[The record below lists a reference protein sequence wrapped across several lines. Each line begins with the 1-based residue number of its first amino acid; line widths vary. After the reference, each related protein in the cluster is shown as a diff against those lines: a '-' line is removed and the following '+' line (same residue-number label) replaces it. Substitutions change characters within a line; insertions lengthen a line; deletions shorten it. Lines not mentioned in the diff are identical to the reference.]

1 MPLTEAGRQRGLTW
15 DAALLTMPEHQCKP
29 HPSTYGYRGI
39 GGPRID
45 RIVDPK
51 NFSVIALTMHIPWME
66 QRRIVWL
73 DGRPH
78 PPEYAAHTWQGFS
91 TGRWE
96 GETLVVD
103 TTHLKAGWI
112 RRNGLA
118 LSDKATMREYFIRH
132 GNTLTHTYVIS
143 DPYYLSEPLIKTSGF
158 QLANND
164 NLAPYPCQAVEEV
177 DRPAGVVPSYLP
189 GKNPYQEEFA
199 KRYNLPL
206 KGVLGGAETALPEFV
221 RGMDTS
227 ASMSGRSRAR
237 AARPW
242 RSRLACAAWRSW
254 RSSALAPARRRRAA
268 GPRRHRRDQGP
279 CTSRARSTCSSARAP
294 TSSSASATTAC
305 WWWTAAPPACRRSCW
320 RRSTRC
326 RRASRSGSIVNTH
339 YHPDHTGG
347 NETIAKSGGAIV
359 AGNFA
364 QQINSRTGGGGTAF
378 IFAHENTLRHFELAP
393 AGQTA
398 PPVGAWPTDVF
409 FGKRKDFSF
418 NGEAV
423 VLMFEPNA
431 HTDGDILVHF
441 RGSDVVAAGDVYIN
455 TSYPDP
461 SIARAAA
468 ASTATWRR

>member
-1 MPLTEAGRQRGLTW
+1 MTYTPRTAARMALALALTGVGALPASTQTLVGNWAPINHEDAAERGAGPALVDYSGIPLTEAGRQRGLTW
-15 DAALLTMPEHQCKP
+15 DAAILTMPEHQCKP

-51 NFSVIALTMHIPWME
+51 NFSVVALTMHIPWME
-66 QRRIVWL
+66 QRRTVWL

-78 PPEYAAHTWQGFS
+78 PPEHAAHTWQGFS

-103 TTHLKAGWI
+103 TTHLKAGWV

-177 DRPAGVVPSYLP
+177 DRPSGVVPSYLP
-189 GKNPYQEEFA
+189 GKNPYQDEFA

-227 ASMSGRSRAR
+227 ASM
-237 AARPW
+237 
-242 RSRLACAAWRSW
+242 
-254 RSSALAPARRRRAA
+254 
-268 GPRRHRRDQGP
+268 
-279 CTSRARSTCSSARAP
+279 
-294 TSSSASATTAC
+294 
-305 WWWTAAPPACRRSCW
+305 
-320 RRSTRC
+320 
-326 RRASRSGSIVNTH
+326 
-339 YHPDHTGG
+339 
-347 NETIAKSGGAIV
+347 
-359 AGNFA
+359 
-364 QQINSRTGGGGTAF
+364 
-378 IFAHENTLRHFELAP
+378 
-393 AGQTA
+393 
-398 PPVGAWPTDVF
+398 
-409 FGKRKDFSF
+409 
-418 NGEAV
+418 AV
-423 VLMFEPNA
+423 KP
-431 HTDGDILVHF
+431 
-441 RGSDVVAAGDVYIN
+441 
-455 TSYPDP
+455 
-461 SIARAAA
+461 
-468 ASTATWRR
+468 